1 MAASITLRMSRTR
14 DEAQLYQSY
23 AMRIEVIAATD
34 VPRKIFVFQRG
45 LPPAVAGNPP
55 GTPVDHFVKIATT
68 VDLEEFPEDGP
79 DLDREV
85 PYYRLD
91 TVTLLFRALVDLQET
106 WNYIQEDV
114 RSLLADINTGLSDP
128 ITIEVT
134 IP

>member
-1 MAASITLRMSRTR
+1 MAASITLRMSRTP

-23 AMRIEVIAATD
+23 AMRVEVIAATE
-34 VPRKIFVFQRG
+34 VPTKIFVFQRG
-45 LPPAVAGNPP
+45 IPPAVAGNPP

-68 VDLEEFPEDGP
+68 VDIEEFPEDSP

-85 PYYRLD
+85 PYYRLAA
-91 TVTLLFRALVDLQET
+91 VTLLFRSLTDLQET
-106 WNYIQEDV
+106 WDYIQQDV
-114 RSLLADINTGLSDP
+114 RSLLADINTGLANP